1 MTNDEL
7 AKLFRPGSV
16 HKRLYTDEEIF
27 DLEMSRIYGQAW
39 IYVGHE
45 SQVPKPGDYHSTRI
59 GDQDV
64 VMVRGSEGEVNVLY
78 NRCPHKGAKLVAE
91 GDGCAGKF
99 FRCPYHAWTFKLDG
113 SHISMP
119 LRGGLEGT

>member
-1 MTNDEL
+1 RSD
-7 AKLFRPGSV
+7 SV
-16 HKRLYTDEEIF
+16 HKRVYTDPELF
-27 DLEMSRIYGQAW
+27 QLEMDRIYGQAW

-45 SQVPKPGDYHSTRI
+45 SQVKNPGDYHTTRI

-64 VMVRGSEGEVNVLY
+64 IMTRGTDGKINVLY
-78 NRCPHKGAKLVAE
+78 NRCPHKGAQLVAQ

-113 SHISMP
+113 SLLSVP
-119 LRGGLEGT
+119 LRNGMEGTTFDKSHPD